1 MPVKILEVNDD
12 NDGRRLDNYLM
23 SIYKNIPKSKIYN
36 IIRKGEVR
44 INSGR
49 VKPNTKIKTSD
60 LIRIPPYLNNDEK
73 KNYKQSIDQNLK
85 KVILE
90 SVLYDDNNFIIINKP
105 HGIAVHGGTKNT
117 IGVIDVV
124 RLIYG
129 DSIDL
134 CHRIDKETSGCLVLS
149 KNKKSNKW
157 FNKLLLEKK
166 IKKKYIA
173 ILKGHLKTKKEI
185 NTLINKSETSS
196 TKSFISEG
204 GKESISIFRPKQ
216 KLNSSCLVEIEIFTG
231 RTHQIRV
238 QSNHIGHP
246 VLNDNKYGDRNF
258 NKEVSPKGNKRM
270 ALHSSQIE
278 FFDIGN
284 NLISINAELDKSFKN
299 LLDTLK

>member
-85 KVILE
+85 KAILD

-117 IGVIDVV
+117 IGVIDVA

>member
-23 SIYKNIPKSKIYN
+23 SIYKEIPKSKIYS

-44 INSGR
+44 VNSGR
-49 VKPNTKIKTSD
+49 VKPSTKISSGD
-60 LIRIPPYLNNDEK
+60 LIRIPPYLNEDRNGPKHKD
-73 KNYKQSIDQNLK
+73 NISLK
-85 KVILE
+85 TLITDNIIFE
-90 SVLYDDNNFIIINKP
+90 DNNFIIINKP
-105 HGIAVHGGTKNT
+105 YGIAVHGGTKNN
-117 IGVIDVV
+117 IGIIDVV
-124 RLIYG
+124 RSIYD

-157 FNKLLLEKK
+157 FNKLLLDKK

-173 ILKGHLKTKKEI
+173 ILKGHLNSNKEI
-185 NTLINKSETSS
+185 KSLINKSETSNK
-196 TKSFISEG
+196 KSFISDD
-204 GKESISIFRPKQ
+204 GKESVSIFIPKL

-246 VLNDNKYGDRNF
+246 VLNDNKYGDIEF
-258 NKEVSPKGNKRM
+258 NNQIAPKNIKRM
-270 ALHSSQIE
+270 ALHSMLIE
-278 FFDIGN
+278 FYDMEN
-284 NLISINAELDKSFKN
+284 KLISIKAELDDSFLN
-299 LLDTLK
+299 LIEGLK

>member
-23 SIYKNIPKSKIYN
+23 SIYKEIPKSKIYS

-44 INSGR
+44 VNSGR
-49 VKPNTKIKTSD
+49 VKPNNKISSGD
-60 LIRIPPYLNNDEK
+60 LVRIPPYLNEDRNGPK
-73 KNYKQSIDQNLK
+73 HKVNISLK
-85 KVILE
+85 TLITDNIIFE
-90 SVLYDDNNFIIINKP
+90 DNNFIIINKP
-105 HGIAVHGGTKNT
+105 YGIAVHGGTKNN
-117 IGVIDVV
+117 IGIIDVV
-124 RLIYG
+124 RSIYD

-157 FNKLLLEKK
+157 FNKLLLDKK

-173 ILKGHLKTKKEI
+173 ILKGHLNSNKEI
-185 NTLINKSETSS
+185 KSLINKSETSS
-196 TKSFISEG
+196 KKSFISDD
-204 GKESISIFRPKQ
+204 GKESVSIFIPKL

-246 VLNDNKYGDRNF
+246 VLNDNKYGDIEF
-258 NKEVSPKGNKRM
+258 NNQIAPKNIKRM
-270 ALHSSQIE
+270 ALHSMLIE
-278 FFDIGN
+278 FYDMEN
-284 NLISINAELDKSFKN
+284 KLISIKAELDDSFLN
-299 LLDTLK
+299 LIEGLK